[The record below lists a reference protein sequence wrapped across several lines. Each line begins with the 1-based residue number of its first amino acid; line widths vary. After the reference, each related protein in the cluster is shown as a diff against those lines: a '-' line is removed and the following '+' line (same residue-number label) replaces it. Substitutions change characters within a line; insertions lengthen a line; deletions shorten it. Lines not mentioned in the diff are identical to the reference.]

1 MPENLFTRQFKD
13 FDASKVAL
21 KGSNLIEASAG
32 TGKTYSI
39 AILVLR
45 MVIEQKI
52 PIQNI
57 LMVTFTKAAVAE
69 LEERVRKF
77 MRLANKV
84 AKGEEISDK
93 TITEIVKKA
102 DSSEVLKSLER
113 AILFLDET
121 SILTI
126 HSFCQQ
132 TLNQFAFETQQLF
145 GVDLLPDAQ
154 NIMTDEVNKFWRKY
168 ITNIPLDLLALLI
181 QNGFSRAK
189 ISSIVKEHLSGK
201 KYLFFDEGKSNS
213 CLSEDQYQ
221 SYLELINQTQLNYQ
235 FTYDELI
242 IYVSNH
248 VDELKEASEKNSY
261 ARKGLLPFLNN
272 TENFIQQITA
282 KKSAAY
288 VQKVYPEILEKI
300 EELVSFEEQQKE
312 IISNLINDLY
322 CHSIQEIGNGINFYK
337 TRYNQINY
345 DDLITKLHKALHKE
359 NSEKLIK
366 RLQEKYQAVFIDE
379 FQDTDKLQYEI
390 FDKAFADNCT
400 LFYIGDPKQSIY
412 AWRKADIF
420 TYFKAKNSVNELYGM
435 NQNYRSSESF
445 INAMNVFFKPTEDF
459 DTFHFKGEPN
469 SIDYLPVNSPS
480 NNSKGNL
487 LFHDEVAVPISIT
500 QASNGD
506 DLNMLVVAQIID
518 LLNKDSKY
526 LIDVNGKSEK
536 VKPQDIGILIRTKK
550 QGQKIKQALSKY
562 GIPSITIDDARVLQ
576 SEEANY
582 VLYLMQA
589 FLNISISAI
598 NKALLSP
605 FTGFK
610 EEQILHFNDELIVEQ
625 FKKYKETWDKNGIY
639 TAINEWITDFNI
651 INNLKN
657 NTDGE
662 RIITNLYQLIELLHK
677 NQSRKNLNHLELI
690 SWLKRGIEG
699 METEGDE
706 YQQRIE
712 SDEDAIKIITIHSSK
727 GLEYKIVFAPYLDL
741 VDDGKHI
748 ENSSFRDAIT
758 GNYLSAE
765 KAQLNEEQLLE
776 WKKQNEQENRR
787 LIYVAIT
794 RAVYKCF
801 IYKNDASFY
810 NHSSLSTFLNAIKLN
825 PNELI
830 EIGNNIKLDE
840 EYKYSSNNKS
850 KKHTQIPEVN
860 FSLSEENWRR
870 MSYTMLRAEH
880 PSQIKPKT
888 QEAENDYD
896 NFIFST
902 LRKGAKT
909 GNMLHYILE
918 NISFN
923 DESRWSIE
931 IKNAIDRFLPNQHEV
946 YGPMLYQMLQ
956 NILNAP
962 ISIDGKTFSLSNVN
976 PYKCINE
983 FEFDFNVQNFQPQ
996 NLSALAIENQE
1007 IDVRIYS
1014 ELEGMMN
1021 GKIDLFFEHE
1031 NKFYVLDWKSNYLGD
1046 SLEDYTSEKLNEAM
1060 NQNNYHLQY
1069 LIYTMAAKKY
1079 IKSRQSNFYYDKDFG
1094 GVIYLFL
1101 RGMRS
1106 NAETG
1111 IFTHKPEWK
1120 TIAKMGLLLE
1130 GEFA

>member
-1 MPENLFTRQFKD
+1 MPEDLFTREFKD
-13 FDASKVAL
+13 FNASIVAL

-45 MVIEQKI
+45 MVIEHKI

-77 MRLANKV
+77 MRLAHKV
-84 AKGEEISDK
+84 AKGEEISDQ
-93 TITEIVKKA
+93 TITEIVKKF
-102 DSSEVLKSLER
+102 DSSEVLKALER

-145 GVDLLPDAQ
+145 GIDLLPDAQ

-168 ITNIPLDLLALLI
+168 ITNIPLDLLVLLI
-181 QNGFSRAK
+181 QNGFSRNK
-189 ISSIVKEHLSGK
+189 ITSIVKEHLAGK
-201 KYLFFDEGKSNS
+201 KYLFFDESKTNS
-213 CLSEDQYQ
+213 CLSEEQYQ
-221 SYLELINQTQLNYQ
+221 SYLEQITQNGKLYKSS
-235 FTYDELI
+235 YDELLTYI
-242 IYVSNH
+242 TNN

-261 ARKGLLPFLNN
+261 ARKGLLPYLDDPE
-272 TENFIQQITA
+272 TFIEQITA
-282 KKSAAY
+282 KKSTAY
-288 VQKVYPEILEKI
+288 VQKIYPKVLEKVD
-300 EELVSFEEQQKE
+300 ELVLIELEQKE
-312 IISNLINDLY
+312 IISRFISDLY
-322 CHSIQEIGNGINFYK
+322 CHAIQEIGNGINLYK

-359 NSEKLIK
+359 NNEKLIK
-366 RLQEKYQAVFIDE
+366 CLQGKYQAVFIDE

-435 NQNYRSSESF
+435 NQNYRSSEVF
-445 INAMNVFFKPTEDF
+445 IKSMNIFFKPISDF
-459 DTFHFKGEPN
+459 DTFFFKDEPN
-469 SIDYLPVNSPS
+469 SIDYIPVNSPK
-480 NNSKGNL
+480 NNTKGNL
-487 LFHDEVAVPISIT
+487 LFKNEIAVPINIS
-500 QASNGD
+500 QAKNKE
-506 DLNMLVVAQIID
+506 DLNNFVVAQIMD
-518 LLNKDSKY
+518 LLTNPNYQIEIK
-526 LIDVNGKSEK
+526 GKK
-536 VKPQDIGILIRTKK
+536 RQIVPKDIGVLVRSKR
-550 QGQKIKQALSKY
+550 QGKELKQALSQF
-562 GIPSITIDDARVLQ
+562 GIPSITIDDSKVLQ
-576 SEEANY
+576 SPVANHL
-582 VLYLMQA
+582 LYLLQA

-605 FTGFK
+605 LTGFT

-639 TAINEWITDFNI
+639 SAINEWIIDFNI
-651 INNLKN
+651 LKKLE
-657 NTDGE
+657 NTPNGE
-662 RIITNLYQLIELLHK
+662 RLNTNLFQLIELLHK
-677 NQSRKNLNHLELI
+677 NQSKKNLNNLELL
-690 SWLKRGIEG
+690 SWLQRGVEG
-699 METEGDE
+699 METDGDE

-712 SDEDAIKIITIHSSK
+712 NDEDAIKIITIHSSK
-727 GLEYKIVFAPYLDL
+727 GLEYNIVFAPYLDL
-741 VDDGKHI
+741 LSDQKHI
-748 ENSSFRDAIT
+748 ENSSFRDVKS

-765 KAQLNEEQLLE
+765 KKQLNDEQLEE

-801 IYKNDASFY
+801 IYHNTYFTK
-810 NHSSLSTFLNAIKLN
+810 SSLLTFIKEIEKN
-825 PNELI
+825 PSELI
-830 EIGNNIKLDE
+830 EVNNNLKLEDVKV
-840 EYKYSSNNKS
+840 YKTEKKAKS
-850 KKHTQIPEVN
+850 VKIIPKVN
-860 FSLSEENWRR
+860 FSLNEENWRR

-880 PSQIKPKT
+880 LSQIKPKT
-888 QEAENDYD
+888 KEAENDYD

-918 NISFN
+918 NITFN
-923 DESRWSIE
+923 DESRWNAE
-931 IKNAIDRFLPNQHEV
+931 IKNAIDRFVPNQHEV
-946 YGPMLYQMLQ
+946 YGSMLYQLLQ
-956 NILNAP
+956 NVLNTP
-962 ISIDGKTFSLSNVN
+962 IRIDGQVFCLSNVN

-983 FEFDFNVQNFQPQ
+983 FEFDFNIQNFQPQ
-996 NLSALAIENQE
+996 SLSALATENQE
-1007 IDVRIYS
+1007 IDVRIFS

-1046 SLEDYTSEKLNEAM
+1046 ALEDYSSEKLNEAM
-1060 NQNNYHLQY
+1060 NVNNYHLQY

-1101 RGMRS
+1101 RGMRAGS
-1106 NAETG
+1106 QTG
-1111 IFTHKPEWK
+1111 VFTYKPEWK
-1120 TIAKMGLLLE
+1120 TIAKMGLILE

>member
-1 MPENLFTRQFKD
+1 MPEDLFTRQFKD
-13 FDASKVAL
+13 FDASTVAL

-45 MVIEQKI
+45 MVVEQKI

-77 MRLANKV
+77 MRLAHKV

-93 TITEIVKKA
+93 TITDIVKNIE
-102 DSSEVLKSLER
+102 SYEVLKSLER

-154 NIMTDEVNKFWRKY
+154 NIMVDEVNKFWRKN

-181 QNGFSRAK
+181 QNGFSRSK
-189 ISSIVKEHLSGK
+189 ITSIVKEHLSGK
-201 KYLFFDEGKSNS
+201 KYLFFDESKSNS
-213 CLSEDQYQ
+213 CLSEEQYQ
-221 SYLELINQTQLNYQ
+221 SYLEQIIKNEDDYKTEYQELTTYINNNL
-235 FTYDELI
+235 
-242 IYVSNH
+242 
-248 VDELKEASEKNSY
+248 DELKNISEGNGY
-261 ARKGLLPFLNN
+261 ARKGILPFLDNP
-272 TENFIQQITA
+272 ENFIEVIKSKKTA
-282 KKSAAY
+282 SY
-288 VQKVYPEILEKI
+288 VQKLYPEILEKI
-300 EELVSFEEQQKE
+300 DVLSEIEQEKIKIVSQL
-312 IISNLINDLY
+312 ISDLY
-322 CHSIQEIGNGINFYK
+322 CYAIQEIGNGINFYK

-345 DDLITKLHKALHKE
+345 DDLITKLHRALHKE
-359 NSEKLIK
+359 NNEKLIK
-366 RLQEKYQAVFIDE
+366 CLQEKYQAVFIDE

-390 FDKAFADNCT
+390 FDKAFANNCT

-420 TYFKAKNSVNELYGM
+420 TYFKAKNAVGEFYSM
-435 NQNYRSSESF
+435 NQNYRSSKSF
-445 INAMNVFFKPTEDF
+445 INAMNEFFNIP
-459 DTFHFKGEPN
+459 DTFYFEGEPN
-469 SIDYLPVNSPS
+469 SIDYIPVISPKNST
-480 NNSKGNL
+480 KGNL
-487 LFHDEVAVPISIT
+487 LYQNKIAVPISIC
-500 QASNGD
+500 QASKGE
-506 DLNMLVVAQIID
+506 DLNNFVVAQIMD
-518 LLNKDSKY
+518 LLTNPNYQIEINSKKRP
-526 LIDVNGKSEK
+526 IVPK
-536 VKPQDIGILIRTKK
+536 DIGVLIRSKRQGKELK
-550 QGQKIKQALSKY
+550 QILSQF
-562 GIPSITIDDARVLQ
+562 GIPSITIDDSKVLQ
-576 SEEANY
+576 SPVANHL
-582 VLYLMQA
+582 LYLLQA

-605 FTGFK
+605 LTGFT

-639 TAINEWITDFNI
+639 SAINEWIIDFNV
-651 INNLKN
+651 LKN
-657 NTDGE
+657 LQKTANGE
-662 RIITNLYQLIELLHK
+662 RLNTNLFQLIELLHK
-677 NQSRKNLNHLELI
+677 NQSKKSLNNLELI
-690 SWLKRGIEG
+690 SWLQRGIEG

-727 GLEYKIVFAPYLDL
+727 GLEYNIVFAPYLDL
-741 VDDGKHI
+741 LTDQKHI
-748 ENSSFRDAIT
+748 ENSSFRDKKT
-758 GNYLSAE
+758 GSYLSAE
-765 KAQLNEEQLLE
+765 KTQLNDEQLEE

-801 IYKNDASFY
+801 IYNNQASYYSGSSLASF
-810 NHSSLSTFLNAIKLN
+810 IKEVQSY
-825 PNELI
+825 PTELI
-830 EIGNNIKLDE
+830 EMNRTLEFDE
-840 EYKYSSNNKS
+840 VVAYKPQ
-850 KKHTQIPEVN
+850 KKGKKVKIIPFVD
-860 FSLSEENWRR
+860 FSLNEENWRR
-870 MSYTMLRAEH
+870 MSYTMLRSEH

-896 NFIFST
+896 NFIFLT

-923 DESRWSIE
+923 DESRWNTE
-931 IKNAIDRFLPNQHEV
+931 IKNAIDRFVPNQHEV
-946 YGPMLYQMLQ
+946 YGPMLYQLLQ
-956 NILNAP
+956 NVLNAP
-962 ISIDGKTFSLSNVN
+962 INIDGQTFSLANVN

-996 NLSALAIENQE
+996 SLSALATENQE
-1007 IDVRIYS
+1007 INVRIFN

-1046 SLEDYTSEKLNEAM
+1046 TLEDYTSEKLNDSM

-1094 GVIYLFL
+1094 G
-1101 RGMRS
+1101 
-1106 NAETG
+1106 
-1111 IFTHKPEWK
+1111 
-1120 TIAKMGLLLE
+1120 
-1130 GEFA
+1130 

>member
-1 MPENLFTRQFKD
+1 MPEDLFTRPFKD
-13 FDASKVAL
+13 FNASTVAL

-77 MRLANKV
+77 MRLAHKV

-93 TITEIVKKA
+93 TITNIVRNA
-102 DSSEVLKSLER
+102 ESNEVLKSLER

-154 NIMTDEVNKFWRKY
+154 NIMIDEVNKFWRKN
-168 ITNIPLDLLALLI
+168 ITNISLDLLALLI
-181 QNGFSRAK
+181 QNGFSRDK

-201 KYLFFDEGKSNS
+201 KYLFFDESKSNS
-213 CLSEDQYQ
+213 CLSVEQYQ
-221 SYLELINQTQLNYQ
+221 SYLEQILKNEEDYKTEYQELINYVNTNINEIIIKAENNNYTKKEG
-235 FTYDELI
+235 FPSLTIAENLI
-242 IYVSNH
+242 
-248 VDELKEASEKNSY
+248 DA
-261 ARKGLLPFLNN
+261 
-272 TENFIQQITA
+272 IT
-282 KKSAAY
+282 KKKTLANIK
-288 VQKVYPEILEKI
+288 KVYPDILEKI
-300 EELVSFEEQQKE
+300 EKLEVIKAEEST
-312 IISNLINDLY
+312 IISRFISDLY
-322 CHSIQEIGNGINFYK
+322 CHAIQEIGNGINLYK

-359 NSEKLIK
+359 NNEKLIK
-366 RLQEKYQAVFIDE
+366 CLQEKYRGVFIDE

-420 TYFKAKNSVNELYGM
+420 TYFKAKNAVGEFYSM
-435 NQNYRSSESF
+435 NQNYRSSEGF
-445 INAMNVFFKPTEDF
+445 INAMNVFFNIP
-459 DTFHFKGEPN
+459 DTFYFEGEPN
-469 SIDYLPVNSPS
+469 SIDYIPVISPI
-480 NNSKGNL
+480 NNTKGNL
-487 LFHDEVAVPISIT
+487 LYQNKIAIPISIS
-500 QASNGD
+500 QASKGE
-506 DLNMLVVAQIID
+506 DLNHFVVTQIMD
-518 LLNKDSKY
+518 LLTNPTY
-526 LIDVNGKSEK
+526 QIEINGEK
-536 VKPQDIGILIRTKK
+536 RPIVPKDIGVLIRSKRQGKELK
-550 QGQKIKQALSKY
+550 QILSQF
-562 GIPSITIDDARVLQ
+562 GIPSITIDDSKVLQ
-576 SEEANY
+576 SPVANY
-582 VLYLMQA
+582 LLYLLQA

-605 FTGFK
+605 LTGFT

-639 TAINEWITDFNI
+639 SAINEWIIDFNI
-651 INNLKN
+651 LKKLE
-657 NTDGE
+657 NTPNGE
-662 RIITNLYQLIELLHK
+662 RLNTNLFQLIELLHK
-677 NQSRKNLNHLELI
+677 HQSKKNLNNLELL
-690 SWLKRGIEG
+690 SWLQRGIEG
-699 METEGDE
+699 METDGDE

-727 GLEYKIVFAPYLDL
+727 GLEYNIVFAPYLDL
-741 VDDGKHI
+741 LNDQKHI
-748 ENSSFRDAIT
+748 ENSSFRDIKS

-765 KAQLNEEQLLE
+765 KVQLNEEQLEE

-801 IYKNDASFY
+801 IYNNQASYYSGSSLASF
-810 NHSSLSTFLNAIKLN
+810 IKEIQSY
-825 PNELI
+825 PSELI
-830 EIGNNIKLDE
+830 EMNRTLEFDE
-840 EYKYSSNNKS
+840 VAIYKPHKKDKKVKTLS
-850 KKHTQIPEVN
+850 KVD
-860 FSLSEENWRR
+860 FSLNEENWRR

-880 PSQIKPKT
+880 ASQIKPKT

-923 DESRWSIE
+923 DESRWNIE
-931 IKNAIDRFLPNQHEV
+931 IKNAIDRFVPNQHEV
-946 YGPMLYQMLQ
+946 YGPMLHQLLQ
-956 NILNAP
+956 NVLNTP
-962 ISIDGKTFSLSNVN
+962 INIDGQMFSLASVN

-996 NLSALAIENQE
+996 SLSALATEKQE
-1007 IDVRIYS
+1007 IDVRIFS

-1046 SLEDYTSEKLNEAM
+1046 TLKDYTSEKLNNAM

-1101 RGMRS
+1101 RGMRTGS
-1106 NAETG
+1106 QTG

-1120 TIAKMGLLLE
+1120 TIAKMGFMLE
-1130 GEFA
+1130 SEFT